1 MEIPSGSSIEMA
13 EAHRKTTV
21 KPCDGSEKLPNKAC
35 RMRSASL
42 VIVTESGKEHLKILK
57 QHSDGT
63 RRLQNKGTS
72 LLKTMSAFATS
83 KD

>member
-1 MEIPSGSSIEMA
+1 MRSASSIEMA
-13 EAHRKTTV
+13 EAHRKITARLF
-21 KPCDGSEKLPNKAC
+21 DGSEKLPTKAWRRC
-35 RMRSASL
+35 SASL
-42 VIVTESGKEHLKILK
+42 LIVTNSGKEHLKILK
-57 QHSDGT
+57 QHSVGT